1 MSSLTVLPPPQT
13 FEIVSPIHTFLA
25 RIAANPPETTAQFQ
39 VVSKDLTSEGAA
51 MKSKLEKARLAME
64 GLPDIGMTIEEQEE
78 EIHQLEEE
86 IRGLERLR
94 REIAGARK
102 KSSS

>member
-1 MSSLTVLPPPQT
+1 
-13 FEIVSPIHTFLA
+13 
-25 RIAANPPETTAQFQ
+25 
-39 VVSKDLTSEGAA
+39 

-64 GLPDIGMTIEEQEE
+64 GLPDICMTIEEQEE